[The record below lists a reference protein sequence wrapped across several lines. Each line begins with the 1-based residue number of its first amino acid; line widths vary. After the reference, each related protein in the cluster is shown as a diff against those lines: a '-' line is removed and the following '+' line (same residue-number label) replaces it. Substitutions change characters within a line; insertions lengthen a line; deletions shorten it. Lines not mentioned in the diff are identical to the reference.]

1 MDAIK
6 KMPNQLNDTSGSRIA
21 DLFAAVMEKS
31 PANAAW
37 EATSSQYQPPNAPAL
52 SAPSSDGM
60 RASKGG
66 NKRTPANLLPVSNAA
81 ANLAQKQ
88 QRFTP
93 TDDATAN

>member
-6 KMPNQLNDTSGSRIA
+6 KMPNQLNDMSGSHIA

-37 EATSSQYQPPNAPAL
+37 EATSSQYQPPKAPVH

-60 RASKGG
+60 RASKGE
-66 NKRTPANLLPVSNAA
+66 NKHTSANSSSVKCCS
-81 ANLAQKQ
+81 
-88 QRFTP
+88 
-93 TDDATAN
+93 